1 MRLRL
6 DKFAFRQWD
15 DASYPGTRMPP
26 GVSKTAFLEHVVAL
40 GPQPLVDGYAP
51 FCKHVFVKN
60 FVPGLKGTTVAL
72 TAENKSLV
80 ESAYQARTEK
90 ELPVL
95 VRWIGAERAA
105 ARPDATWLDLI
116 LYSKEQIVSECK
128 AMGEA
133 DDTSGEDYEWGI
145 ISVKA
150 QDEPREL
157 PMTPIT
163 MLRNALG
170 REEGGSGVPLDRAR
184 YLDSVAYWSAH
195 VTVA

>member
-26 GVSKTAFLEHVVAL
+26 GVSKSAFLEHVVAQ

-60 FVPGLKGTTVAL
+60 FVPGLKSATVAL
-72 TAENKSLV
+72 TAENKGLV

-95 VRWIGAERAA
+95 VRWMAAERAP

-116 LYSKEQIVSECK
+116 LYSKEQIVKE
-128 AMGEA
+128 
-133 DDTSGEDYEWGI
+133 
-145 ISVKA
+145 
-150 QDEPREL
+150 
-157 PMTPIT
+157 
-163 MLRNALG
+163 
-170 REEGGSGVPLDRAR
+170 
-184 YLDSVAYWSAH
+184 
-195 VTVA
+195 

>member
-15 DASYPGTRMPP
+15 DATYAGTRMPP

-40 GPQPLVDGYAP
+40 GPQPLADGYAP
-51 FCKHVFVKN
+51 FCKHLFVRN
-60 FVPGLKGTTVAL
+60 FVPGLKGATVAL
-72 TAENKSLV
+72 TPDNLGLV

-95 VRWIGAERAA
+95 VRWIPAERAGPRADA
-105 ARPDATWLDLI
+105 AWLDLI
-116 LYSKEQIVSECK
+116 LYSKEQIVSECR
-128 AMGEA
+128 ATGEA
-133 DDTSGEDYEWGI
+133 DDTSGEEYDWGI
-145 ISVKA
+145 VSVKA

-157 PMTPIT
+157 PMTPAT

-170 REEGGSGVPLDRAR
+170 REEGGSGVPLDRAA
-184 YLDSVAYWSAH
+184 YLASVAYWSAH
-195 VTVA
+195 ATIA